1 MSADVTPALFGAWGR
16 DALQVARNNKL
27 LALYLEMQAG
37 AHVPSRDLEASRQS
51 RKAIQQSIAALVSR
65 AQADAVE
72 WAVFKTV
79 RPFPFTPSDV
89 DVVVLTD
96 DGARPLA
103 SGLLARGY
111 SPSGG
116 APYTITLCDPQHDV
130 SIDLYQEIASSRFI
144 YLDRATLRPYR
155 TWQVQGGVAVP
166 VLRPV
171 AELVA
176 ILAHAVYKEQLFTL
190 ADYLTLCSYGQT
202 FGQAD
207 WDELLNLARAN
218 GVRHAV
224 VWCLRVAKGIAHVM
238 GDVLPWPEATDR
250 AVGRALIPRKVPY
263 RLLNPGMLAA
273 AIAERVA
280 VSRLARRSIV
290 RLVAQVL
297 NPLSPHTRSFYQQV
311 WKRAKGETY

>member
-1 MSADVTPALFGAWGR
+1 VSTDVTPALFGAWGR
-16 DALQVARNNKL
+16 DALQVARDNKL

-37 AHVPSRDLEASRQS
+37 SRAPSRDLDASRQ
-51 RKAIQQSIAALVSR
+51 RRNAVQQTIAALVSC

-72 WAVFKTV
+72 WAIFKTV

-89 DVVVLTD
+89 DVVVVTD

-103 SGLLARGY
+103 SGLLTRGY
-111 SPSGG
+111 SPAGG
-116 APYTITLCDPQHDV
+116 APYTITLCDPKHDV
-130 SIDLYQEIASSRFI
+130 GIDLYQEIASSRFV

-166 VLRPV
+166 VLQPV

-190 ADYLTLCSYGQT
+190 ADYLTLRSYGQT
-202 FGQAD
+202 FGPPD
-207 WDELLNLARAN
+207 WNELLELARAN

-224 VWCLRVAKGIAHVM
+224 VWCLRVARGIAHVV
-238 GDVLPWPEATDR
+238 GDVLPWPEAVDG
-250 AVGRALIPRKVPY
+250 AVAVALIPRKVPY
-263 RLLNPGMLAA
+263 RLLNPWMLSA

-280 VSRLARRSIV
+280 VSRLARRSIA

-297 NPLSPHTRSFYQQV
+297 NPLSPHTRSFYRQV
-311 WKRAKGETY
+311 WKRAKGQTY